1 MTDAEMSTAYADYV
15 SRWGTLHPEKSITL
29 DQFRQR
35 FAAFESVID
44 PWITGEGSREGAIR
58 RFSKALGVKTYAG
71 RMVFRV
77 LFDVVDA
84 IHPVT

>member
-1 MTDAEMSTAYADYV
+1 MTDAEMSAAYADYV
-15 SRWGTLHPEKSITL
+15 SRWGTLHPEKQITL

-35 FAAFESVID
+35 FAAFEAVID
-44 PWITGEGSREGAIR
+44 PWITGLGSRESSIR
-58 RFSKALGVKTYAG
+58 KFAKTLGVKTYVG
-71 RMVFRV
+71 RSMFAV